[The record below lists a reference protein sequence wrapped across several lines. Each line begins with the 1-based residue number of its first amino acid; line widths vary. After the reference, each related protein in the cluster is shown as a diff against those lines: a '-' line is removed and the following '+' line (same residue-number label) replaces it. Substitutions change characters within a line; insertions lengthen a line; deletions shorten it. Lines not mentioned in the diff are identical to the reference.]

1 MVDTVKKDAEKSTTS
16 KVDENERKEEPK
28 EEERVVT
35 IEEGQSYSTPLS
47 MTDRVLTTYRDS
59 QQHHRD
65 WPSCRFDGT

>member
-1 MVDTVKKDAEKSTTS
+1 MVDTVKKDAEKVTTS
-16 KVDENERKEEPK
+16 KVDENEKKEEPK

-47 MTDRVLTTYRDS
+47 MTDRELMTSRDP

-65 WPSCRFDGT
+65 WPSCCFDGT

>member
-16 KVDENERKEEPK
+16 KVDEVEKKEEPE

-35 IEEGQSYSTPLS
+35 IEEGQSCPPLPVTTS
-47 MTDRVLTTYRDS
+47 RVLTTHRDP

-65 WPSCRFDGT
+65 WTSCRFDGT